1 MPTVSSPIVVVGLAR
16 SPLATYR
23 GALSQHRV
31 DDVLAHVISQW
42 HTQRWPH
49 TPFVPD
55 ALLVGCANQ
64 AGEDARNLARLVA
77 LLAGLPQS
85 TVGITYHAL
94 CLSGVAAWHA
104 AIQGL
109 RTGQWQHVLVAAAEH
124 MSRAP
129 LACLPQHQQEPEQWQ
144 NTVFGWRFT
153 NPCFKQH
160 TPDPTQTMVSLANQ
174 LANRQGY
181 TLEQLN
187 PLSWQSRQQ
196 ALASAHLEA
205 AWVIPYPP
213 ANLSSDE
220 ALTKPYTQAGLSRL
234 HPLQPDGIHTAGTV
248 ARWGDGC
255 LMLALTTEAQAK
267 AQGWPILAV
276 VQGEQWLADAPHTY
290 AELTHQA
297 ALKLLASQGL
307 SPQALTHAE
316 LHEGFAATLLYSAE
330 QLGLSDASG
339 QLNPLLNAWGGA
351 LALGMPQALSGL
363 WAVYRLVAR
372 LALAKEGLGLA
383 ASPGGMG
390 QAYACLLSN
399 SQQC

>member
-1 MPTVSSPIVVVGLAR
+1 MGALALPVVVVGLAR
-16 SPLATYR
+16 SPLAGYR
-23 GALSQHRV
+23 GRLSQHRV

-42 HTQRWPH
+42 QSQRWPH
-49 TPFVPD
+49 APFAPD

-77 LLAGLPQS
+77 LLAGLPQT

-109 RTGQWQHVLVAAAEH
+109 RCGQWQQVLVAAAEH

-129 LACLPQHQQEPEQWQ
+129 LACLPQHLHEPSQWQ

-153 NPCFKQH
+153 NPHFKQH

-174 LANRQGY
+174 LAQRQRY
-181 TLEQLN
+181 TIDQLN
-187 PLSWQSRQQ
+187 HLSWQSRQQ

-205 AWVIPYPP
+205 PWLIPYPT
-213 ANLSSDE
+213 ANLASDE
-220 ALTKPYTQAGLSRL
+220 ALAKPYTQAGLSRL
-234 HPLQPDGIHTAGTV
+234 PPLQPDGIHTAGTV
-248 ARWGDGC
+248 ARWSDGC

-267 AQGWPILAV
+267 AQGWPVLAT

-297 ALKLLASQGL
+297 SLKLLATQGL
-307 SPQALTHAE
+307 TPHALTHAE
-316 LHEGFAATLLYSAE
+316 LHEGFASTLLYSAE
-330 QLGLSDASG
+330 QLGLSHSSG
-339 QLNPLLNAWGGA
+339 QLSFLLNAWGGA

-363 WAVYRLVAR
+363 WPVYRLVAR
-372 LALAKEGLGLA
+372 LAKAEQGLGLA

-390 QAYACLLSN
+390 QAYACLLKAT
-399 SQQC
+399 